1 MTLMMAGVVLLA
13 TLSAAPADITGK
25 WAGTISG
32 TAEDGSPREDGAVL
46 ILTQKDKTVTGSV
59 GGSETD
65 QHQITAGTIADN
77 KVTIT
82 AVTPNGREVK
92 LDLTVEGEE
101 MKGTLMLGERTAKVA
116 VKRTK

>member
-1 MTLMMAGVVLLA
+1 MAGVVMLA
-13 TLSAAPADITGK
+13 TLSAAPADVTGK
-25 WAGTISG
+25 WAGTITGISD
-32 TAEDGSPREDGAVL
+32 DGSTREDGAVL

-65 QHQITAGTIADN
+65 QHNITAGTITDN
-77 KVTIT
+77 KVTIN
-82 AVTPNGREVK
+82 AATPNGREVK

-101 MKGTLMLGERTAKVA
+101 MKGTLMIGERTAKIL

>member
-1 MTLMMAGVVLLA
+1 MTLTMAGVVLLA

-25 WAGTISG
+25 WAGTING

-46 ILTQKDKTVTGSV
+46 MLTQKDKTVTGSV

-65 QHQITAGTIADN
+65 QHKITAGTITDN

-101 MKGTLMLGERTAKVA
+101 MKGMLMIGERTAKIA